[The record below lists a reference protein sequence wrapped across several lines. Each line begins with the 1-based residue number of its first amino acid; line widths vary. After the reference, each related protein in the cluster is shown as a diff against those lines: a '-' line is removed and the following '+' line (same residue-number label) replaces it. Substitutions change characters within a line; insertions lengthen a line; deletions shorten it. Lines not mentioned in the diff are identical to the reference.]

1 MAEGNPEGAVGIL
14 DRHATGN
21 QYVGGLKRRGGASR
35 SRRHAD
41 ACLVKQNKD
50 NSRNYDM
57 VRTLTKMFHDMD
69 LEIIAEGAETAA
81 EVNDLAEK
89 GVDRVQGFALARPM
103 PVDALLE
110 FYRKQPSA
118 Q

>member
-1 MAEGNPEGAVGIL
+1 MEQLTKDGYRFFL
-14 DRHATGN
+14 DDFGTGYSN
-21 QYVGGLKRRGGASR
+21 FNCLLQLPFQIIKL
-35 SRRHAD
+35 D
-41 ACLVKQNKD
+41 ACLVKQNKN